1 MKKSSQDSP
10 LEAIDLTE
18 RLCQNTHSKMKNRG
32 VICGM
37 IARGEKEFQQ
47 LSGNE

>member
-10 LEAIDLTE
+10 LEAIDLIQ
-18 RLCQNTHSKMKNRG
+18 RLCQNTHSKMKNHG
-32 VICGM
+32 AICVW
-37 IARGEKEFQQ
+37 IARREKELQP